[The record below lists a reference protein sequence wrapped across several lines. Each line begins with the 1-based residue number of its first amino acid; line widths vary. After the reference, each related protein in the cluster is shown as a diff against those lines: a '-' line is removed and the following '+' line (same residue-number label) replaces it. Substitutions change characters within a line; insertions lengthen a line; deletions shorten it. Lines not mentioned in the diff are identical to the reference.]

1 MNAILRHLRK
11 QIVRGFL
18 AAIPFI
24 LSYYVVRFIYQAAQT
39 RLTVWIEKLIG
50 FHVPGLGII
59 LVVILLYLLGLVS
72 ANWLGRGA
80 LGLLD
85 KVALRI
91 PVVRTIF
98 GLGKQLSSSLSLPE
112 QKAFKRVVLL
122 EPFQRGVWSVGFVTG
137 EAGAKGRANGGGQ
150 LKVFVPT
157 APNPTAGFVV
167 VVGESRVRNLAWSVP
182 EALNWL
188 VSVGVAGP
196 AGFNPDPGSPPSIR
210 RKRS

>member
-1 MNAILRHLRK
+1 VNVVFRHLRK

-24 LSYYVVRFIYQAAQT
+24 LSYYVVRFIYLAAQT

-59 LVVILLYLLGLVS
+59 LVIVLLYLLGLIS

-85 KVALRI
+85 KVALHI

-98 GLGKQLSSSLSLPE
+98 QLGKQLSSSLSLPE
-112 QKAFKRVVLL
+112 HKAFKRVVMV
-122 EPFQRGVWSVGFVTG
+122 EPFQPGVWSVGFVTG
-137 EAGAKGRANGGGQ
+137 EISEKARAGAVQ

-167 VVGESRVRNLAWSVP
+167 LVKESRVRNLPWTVP

-196 AGFNPDPGSPPSIR
+196 AGLTAAPARAPAGR

>member
-1 MNAILRHLRK
+1 MNAIFRHLRR

-24 LSYYVVRFIYQAAQT
+24 LSYYVIRFIYTAAQT

-50 FHVPGLGII
+50 FRIPGLGII
-59 LVVILLYLLGLVS
+59 LVVVLLYILGLVS
-72 ANWLGRGA
+72 ANWLGRWA

-85 KVALRI
+85 KIALHI
-91 PVVRTIF
+91 PVIRTIF
-98 GLGKQLSSSLSLPE
+98 HLGKQLSSSLSLPE
-112 QKAFKRVVLL
+112 QQAFKRVVLL
-122 EPFQRGVWSVGFVTG
+122 EPFQPGVWSLGFVTG
-137 EAGAKGRANGGGQ
+137 EVQGKRQAKGGR

-167 VVGESRVRNLAWSVP
+167 VVAESRVRNLAWTVP

-196 AGFNPDPGSPPSIR
+196 AGFNPVPGRPPSAR